1 MARPDPRPHTI
12 VITGATD
19 GIGLWL
25 AKSYASRGHSILATG
40 RRAIADDAAFFGE
53 PNIAYV
59 RADQM
64 SPDDAAAGIASAMA
78 RLGWEKLDLGILNA
92 GLGWAG
98 DPANEPVEEIE
109 RQIAVNFT
117 SNVLITKA
125 LAPWLFVDHG
135 RLAIIGSTAH
145 KGAKGFATYA
155 ATKAA
160 MAGFAKSLRS
170 EWKGRASVSLIHP
183 GPTRTAMHDKAGL
196 SLGMARAL
204 FMSAPRAGKSVEK
217 AIRKGDDNRK
227 LSRSFGWRAALSRPG
242 DLQL

>member
-1 MARPDPRPHTI
+1 MARPDPRAHT
-12 VITGATD
+12 VLVTGATD

-25 AKSYASRGHSILATG
+25 AKSYASRGHSVLATG
-40 RRAIADDAAFFGE
+40 RQAIADDIAFFDA

-59 RADQM
+59 RADQS
-64 SPDDAAAGIASAMA
+64 SPDEAAARIASAMA
-78 RLGWEKLDLGILNA
+78 GLGWQLLDLGILNA

-98 DPANEPVEEIE
+98 DPADEPVAEIE

-117 SNVLITKA
+117 ANVLISKA
-125 LAPWLFVDHG
+125 LGPWLFVDHG

-170 EWKGRASVSLIHP
+170 EWAGRAKVSLIHP
-183 GPTRTAMHDKAGL
+183 GPTRTSMHDKAGL
-196 SLGMARAL
+196 SLGAARAF
-204 FMSAPRAGKSVEK
+204 FMSTKRAGQSIEK

-227 LSRSFGWRAALSRPG
+227 LTRSFGWRSALSRPG

>member
-1 MARPDPRPHTI
+1 MQVESPEKIRNLAVVGHND
-12 VITGATD
+12 TGKTT
-19 GIGLWL
+19 L
-25 AKSYASRGHSILATG
+25 ASALLYTG
-40 RRAIADDAAFFGE
+40 
-53 PNIAYV
+53 
-59 RADQM
+59 
-64 SPDDAAAGIASAMA
+64 GIAN
-78 RLGWEKLDLGILNA
+78 RLNRVEDGNTLTDF
-92 GLGWAG
+92 
-98 DPANEPVEEIE
+98 DPQEIE

-125 LAPWLFVDHG
+125 LAPWLFIDHG

-170 EWKGRASVSLIHP
+170 EWKDRASVSLIHH

-196 SLGMARAL
+196 SLGAARAF
-204 FMSAPRAGKSVEK
+204 FMSTPRAGKSIEK

-227 LSRSFGWRAALSRPG
+227 LTRTFGWRAALSRPG